1 MMWLEAE
8 QCTCP
13 LGAQMDISTET
24 DQVDSARGTRRI
36 RTLAEKLQ
44 ILKETTEPG
53 ASVASVARKHD
64 MNANLLF
71 AWRRLQSKGLLESQ
85 RHAPPLLPV
94 RISSPT
100 ITPTQRAG
108 ARRRRIRVPRPEPP
122 MGDAAGAVE
131 IILASEVRVRFFG
144 AASHKVLKQIL
155 EWLPR
160 R

>member
-1 MMWLEAE
+1 M
-8 QCTCP
+8 
-13 LGAQMDISTET
+13 
-24 DQVDSARGTRRI
+24 DSARGTRRI

-71 AWRRLQSKGLLESQ
+71 AWRRLQSKGLLEAQ

-94 RISSPT
+94 RLSSPT
-100 ITPTQRAG
+100 ITPTERVG
-108 ARRRRIRVPRPEPP
+108 TKRSRIRDPWPIRAAE
-122 MGDAAGAVE
+122 DASGVVE
-131 IILASEVRVRFFG
+131 IILAGGVRVRFVG

>member
-1 MMWLEAE
+1 MMELEAE
-8 QCTCP
+8 RSMCP
-13 LGAQMDISTET
+13 LGAQMDSSTQS
-24 DQVDSARGTRRI
+24 DQPASGRATRRI

-53 ASVASVARKHD
+53 ASVASVARKHG

-71 AWRRLQSKGLLESQ
+71 AWRRLHSRGLLEAQ

-100 ITPTQRAG
+100 ITPTERASDG
-108 ARRRRIRVPRPEPP
+108 TRSRIRNREPVKD
-122 MGDAAGAVE
+122 DAPGAVE
-131 IILASEVRVRFFG
+131 IILAGEVRVRLFG